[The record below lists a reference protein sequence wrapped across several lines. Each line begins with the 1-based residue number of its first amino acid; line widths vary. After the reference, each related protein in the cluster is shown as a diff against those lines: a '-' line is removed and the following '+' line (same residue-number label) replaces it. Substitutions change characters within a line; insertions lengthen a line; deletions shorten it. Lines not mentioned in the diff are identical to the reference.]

1 MSRFLPNAKRSLDS
15 LLNLITDLTGD
26 VLLFFRLLFRSRT
39 ALSAEVLFLRKQLAF
54 YEERQVQP
62 RRLNDSAR
70 FSLILWSRL
79 CNWKEAL
86 VIVKP
91 ETLIGWHRKGFK
103 LFWKWKSQAGR
114 PRIPENI
121 RKLIVQMAQENPT
134 WGQARVAAELSVKLG
149 IYVSPRTVRAYWPPE
164 PERRGHRRTSS
175 QNWRTFVRNHAQS
188 IVACD
193 FLVVVTARFRTLYV
207 FLLMEVGTRRIVHCN
222 VTAHPTAPWTLQ
234 QLREAI
240 PSDHSY
246 RFLIHDRD
254 AIFSA
259 EVDHQLKAFGLRVL
273 HTPAR
278 APKANAY
285 CERLVG
291 SVRRECLDFMIPLGE
306 KHLRRILSEWVT
318 HYNQGRP
325 HLSLG
330 PGIPGR
336 AAVFPPLQDHDRH
349 SFARDGKVVARAV
362 LGGLH
367 HEYRWE
373 RIAA

>member
-1 MSRFLPNAKRSLDS
+1 
-15 LLNLITDLTGD
+15 
-26 VLLFFRLLFRSRT
+26 
-39 ALSAEVLFLRKQLAF
+39 
-54 YEERQVQP
+54 
-62 RRLNDSAR
+62 
-70 FSLILWSRL
+70 
-79 CNWKEAL
+79 L

-91 ETLIGWHRKGFK
+91 ETLIGWQRKSFQ
-103 LFWKWKSQAGR
+103 LFWKGKSQAGR

-121 RKLIVQMAQENPT
+121 RNLIVQMAQENPT
-134 WGQARVAAELSVKLG
+134 WGQARVSAELSVKLG

-164 PERRGHRRTSS
+164 PGRRGHRRTSS

-193 FLVVVTARFRTLYV
+193 FLVVVTAQFRTLYV

-222 VTAHPTAPWTLQ
+222 VTAHPTAAWTLQ

-254 AIFSA
+254 SIFSA
-259 EVDHQLKAFGLRVL
+259 EVDQQLKAFGLRVL

-291 SVRRECLDFMIPLGE
+291 TIRRECLDFMIPLGE
-306 KHLRRILSEWVT
+306 KHLRRILAEWVT

-330 PGIPGR
+330 PGIPEP
-336 AAVFPPLQDHDRH
+336 AAVFLPLQGHDRH
-349 SFARDGKVVARAV
+349 TFAQDCKVAARAV

>member
-1 MSRFLPNAKRSLDS
+1 MLRFFPNAKRSLDS
-15 LLNLITDLTGD
+15 LLILITDLVTDG
-26 VLLFFRLLFRSRT
+26 LLFFRLLFRSRT

-54 YEERQVQP
+54 YQEREVQP

-91 ETLIGWHRKGFK
+91 ETLIGWHRKSFK
-103 LFWKWKSQAGR
+103 LFWKGKSQAGR

-134 WGQARVAAELSVKLG
+134 WGQARVSAELSVKLG

-175 QNWRTFVRNHAQS
+175 QNWRRFVRNHAQS

-222 VTAHPTAPWTLQ
+222 ATAHPTAAWTLQ

-246 RFLIHDRD
+246 RFLMHDRD
-254 AIFSA
+254 SIFSQ
-259 EVDHQLKAFGLRVL
+259 QLDQSIRHLGLRVL
-273 HTPAR
+273 KTPMR
-278 APKANAY
+278 SPQANAL
-285 CERLVG
+285 CERVLG
-291 SVRRECLDFMIPLGE
+291 TLRRECLDFVIPLTE
-306 KHLRRILSEWVT
+306 NHLRRLLHEWVN
-318 HYNQGRP
+318 HYNEGRP
-325 HLSLG
+325 HMSLG
-330 PGIPGR
+330 PGIPQPP
-336 AAVFPPLQDHDRH
+336 ALLPVPLQAHRH
-349 SFARDGKVVARAV
+349 RLPAHLRVVARPIP
-362 LGGLH
+362 G
-367 HEYRWE
+367 
-373 RIAA
+373 

>member
-1 MSRFLPNAKRSLDS
+1 MGQGESLATSADPLVQRQGFRRS
-15 LLNLITDLTGD
+15 TGD
-26 VLLFFRLLFRSRT
+26 G
-39 ALSAEVLFLRKQLAF
+39 K
-54 YEERQVQP
+54 P
-62 RRLNDSAR
+62 R
-70 FSLILWSRL
+70 
-79 CNWKEAL
+79 
-86 VIVKP
+86 
-91 ETLIGWHRKGFK
+91 
-103 LFWKWKSQAGR
+103 
-114 PRIPENI
+114 
-121 RKLIVQMAQENPT
+121 QENPWCGPGNLGHPRGFT
-134 WGQARVAAELSVKLG
+134 ARVFPFHNRVSRKEAFAGLEPDAGKLSRPVLRGPAPSDGGWLLGGQARVASELSVKLG

-207 FLLMEVGTRRIVHCN
+207 FLLMEVGTRRIMHCN
-222 VTAHPTAPWTLQ
+222 VTAHPMATWTLQ

-246 RFLIHDRD
+246 RFLLHDRD
-254 AIFSA
+254 TIFSA
-259 EVDHQLKAFGLRVL
+259 EVDQQLKAFGLRVL
-273 HTPAR
+273 RTPVR

-291 SVRRECLDFMIPLGE
+291 SIRRECLDFMIPLGE
-306 KHLRRILSEWVT
+306 KHLRRIVAEWVT

-330 PGIPGR
+330 PGIPEPPAAFLPWQGR
-336 AAVFPPLQDHDRH
+336 DRH
-349 SFARDGKVVARAV
+349 SFAQDCRVASRAV

>member
-1 MSRFLPNAKRSLDS
+1 
-15 LLNLITDLTGD
+15 
-26 VLLFFRLLFRSRT
+26 
-39 ALSAEVLFLRKQLAF
+39 
-54 YEERQVQP
+54 
-62 RRLNDSAR
+62 
-70 FSLILWSRL
+70 
-79 CNWKEAL
+79 
-86 VIVKP
+86 
-91 ETLIGWHRKGFK
+91 
-103 LFWKWKSQAGR
+103 
-114 PRIPENI
+114 
-121 RKLIVQMAQENPT
+121 MAQENPT
-134 WGQARVAAELSVKLG
+134 WGQARVSAELSVKLG

-164 PERRGHRRTSS
+164 PGRRGHRRTSS

-193 FLVVVTARFRTLYV
+193 FLVVMTARFRTLYV

-222 VTAHPTAPWTLQ
+222 VTAHATAAWTSQ
-234 QLREAI
+234 QFREAI
-240 PSDHSY
+240 PSDHPY

-254 AIFSA
+254 SILSA
-259 EVDHQLKAFGLRVL
+259 EVDQQLKAFGLRVL

-291 SVRRECLDFMIPLGE
+291 TIRRECLDFMTPLGE
-306 KHLRRILSEWVT
+306 KHLRRIVAEWVT

-330 PGIPGR
+330 PRIPEP
-336 AAVFPPLQDHDRH
+336 AAVFLPLQGHDRH
-349 SFARDGKVVARAV
+349 TFAQDCKVAARAV

-367 HEYRWE
+367 HEYWWE

>member
-1 MSRFLPNAKRSLDS
+1 MFRFFLNTKRSRDS
-15 LLNLITDLTGD
+15 LLNLITDLVVDG
-26 VLLFFRLLFRSRT
+26 LLFFLLQFRSRT
-39 ALSAEVLFLRKQLAF
+39 SLSAEVLFLRKQLAF

-79 CNWKEAL
+79 CDWKEAL

-91 ETLIGWHRKGFK
+91 ETLIGWHRKSFQ
-103 LFWKWKSQAGR
+103 LFWKGKSQAGR

-121 RKLIVQMAQENPT
+121 RKLIVQMAKENPT
-134 WGQARVAAELSVKLG
+134 WGQARVVAELSVKLG
-149 IYVSPRTVRAYWPPE
+149 IFVSPRTVRAYWPLE
-164 PERRGHRRTSS
+164 PERRGRRKASS
-175 QNWRTFVRNHAQS
+175 QNWKTFVRNHAQS

-222 VTAHPTAPWTLQ
+222 VTAHPTADWTLQ

-259 EVDHQLKAFGLRVL
+259 EVDQQFKAFGLRVL

-291 SVRRECLDFMIPLGE
+291 SVRRECLDVCRDLAA
-306 KHLRRILSEWVT
+306 V
-318 HYNQGRP
+318 
-325 HLSLG
+325 
-330 PGIPGR
+330 GIPR
-336 AAVFPPLQDHDRH
+336 QVMEAAENHASHNL
-349 SFARDGKVVARAV
+349 AV
-362 LGGLH
+362 LGKGMPGTSGKESPREDQEEFRRRCALIASPKFLVAVRAGL
-367 HEYRWE
+367 
-373 RIAA
+373 

>member
-1 MSRFLPNAKRSLDS
+1 MFRLFQNAKRLLDS
-15 LLNLITDLTGD
+15 LLNLITDLVADG
-26 VLLFFRLLFRSRT
+26 LLFFRLLFRSRT
-39 ALSAEVLFLRKQLAF
+39 SLSAEVLFLRKQLAF
-54 YEERQVQP
+54 YGERQVQP

-70 FSLILWSRL
+70 FSLIVWSCL

-91 ETLIGWHRKGFK
+91 ETLIGWHRKGFR
-103 LFWKWKSQAGR
+103 LFWKWKSQSGR
-114 PRIPENI
+114 PRLPERI
-121 RKLIVQMAQENPT
+121 RNLIVQMAQENPT
-134 WGQARVAAELSVKLG
+134 WGQARVAAELSIKLG
-149 IYVSPRTVRAYWPPE
+149 IDVSPRTVRAYWHPE
-164 PERRGHRRTSS
+164 PERRGHRTTSS
-175 QNWRTFVRNHAQS
+175 QNWRTFVRNYAKS

-207 FLLMEVGTRRIVHCN
+207 FLLMEVGTRRILHCN
-222 VTAHPTAPWTLQ
+222 VTAHPTAAWTLQ

-246 RFLIHDRD
+246 RFLIRD
-254 AIFSA
+254 GDSIFSA
-259 EVDHQLKAFGLRVL
+259 EVDRQLNAFRVRVL
-273 HTPAR
+273 HTPVR

-291 SVRRECLDFMIPLGE
+291 SIRRECLDFMIPLGE
-306 KHLRRILSEWVT
+306 KHLRRILAEWVT

-330 PGIPGR
+330 PGIPEPV
-336 AAVFPPLQDHDRH
+336 AVFLPLQGHERH
-349 SFARDGKVVARAV
+349 SMPQDCKIAARAI